1 MGPKAL
7 GVSTPATYPRVKRK
21 LRGPHRADPPR
32 RVKSAV
38 SPEEVIC
45 MSTAFRRWQ
54 DWTIVAIGIVVFA
67 TPLVFGETSNGNA
80 AYSAYIMGALVALSG
95 LLAAFMATPSKVVE
109 WIVALLGVVLFFTPW
124 LFAFTA
130 ATATSWVSWIA
141 GVAVVAVVGLVAFG
155 VKPMEPV
162 TT

>member
-1 MGPKAL
+1 
-7 GVSTPATYPRVKRK
+7 
-21 LRGPHRADPPR
+21 
-32 RVKSAV
+32 
-38 SPEEVIC
+38 